1 MKQTFKTLLV
11 VVTLCLVTP
20 QIASATTYPDRM
32 GTKLGNGM
40 ANIVTGI
47 VEIPKAIIN
56 GNRKS
61 GAAYAATGGVMTGM
75 VHMVGR
81 TLCGAADLVT
91 FMIPTKPIIT
101 PDFVWQN
108 FKQDTGYKGTWELL
122 P

>member
-1 MKQTFKTLLV
+1 MKYTLKALLALAM
-11 VVTLCLVTP
+11 LCLLAP
-20 QIASATTYPDRM
+20 QIASASTYPDRM

-47 VEIPKAIIN
+47 VEIPKAVIN
-56 GNRKS
+56 GNRKN

-75 VHMVGR
+75 VHMMGR
-81 TLCGAADLVT
+81 TLLGAADLVT

-101 PDFVWQN
+101 PEYVWQN

>member
-1 MKQTFKTLLV
+1 MKQSLKTLLV
-11 VVTLCLVTP
+11 VFTLCLLTP
-20 QIASATTYPDRM
+20 HMASATTYPDRM

-40 ANIVTGI
+40 ANMVTGI
-47 VEIPKAIIN
+47 AEIPKAIIN
-56 GNRKS
+56 GNRKN
-61 GAAYAATGGVMTGM
+61 GPAYAATGGFMTGM

-101 PDFVWQN
+101 PEFVWQN

>member
-1 MKQTFKTLLV
+1 MKQTLKTLLV

-32 GTKLGNGM
+32 GTKLGNGL

-47 VEIPKAIIN
+47 VEIPKAVIN

-75 VHMVGR
+75 VHMMGR
-81 TLCGAADLVT
+81 TLLGAADLVT

>member
-1 MKQTFKTLLV
+1 MKQSLKTLV
-11 VVTLCLVTP
+11 VIFFLSLLTP
-20 QIASATTYPDRM
+20 HIASASTYPDRM

-40 ANIVTGI
+40 ANIITGV

-61 GAAYAATGGVMTGM
+61 GAAYAATAGLMTGM
-75 VHMVGR
+75 VHMMGR

-91 FMIPTKPIIT
+91 FMIPTKPMIS

>member
-11 VVTLCLVTP
+11 VLTLCLVTP

-101 PDFVWQN
+101 PEFVWQN

>member
-1 MKQTFKTLLV
+1 MKQSLKTLLIV
-11 VVTLCLVTP
+11 FTLCLLAPHV
-20 QIASATTYPDRM
+20 ASASTYPDRI

-56 GNRKS
+56 GNRNQ
-61 GAAYAATGGVMTGM
+61 GAAYAATAGFMTGM
-75 VHMVGR
+75 VHMMGR
-81 TLCGAADLVT
+81 TLLGAADLVT

-101 PDFVWQN
+101 PAFVWQN
-108 FKQDTGYKGTWELL
+108 FNQDTGYKSNWELL